1 MAIDTADVIIF
12 MCYVRTVLTANDRD
26 IAVMLKKLKVSLCIE
41 GLDDDSILDDVTE
54 DDITLTFD
62 DEELDEGEPE
72 IETVIS
78 DEE

>member
-1 MAIDTADVIIF
+1 MKKFYYIIGAVATAAAIFA
-12 MCYVRTVLTANDRD
+12 L